1 MLVGIVRMIL
11 WTSKGRIENWMKQR
25 NGFLVEIVALAAWTS
40 KVVKMKK
47 HLPFCREFGIL
58 CIEDKIAVDHVD

>member
-1 MLVGIVRMIL
+1 MLVRIVRMIL
-11 WTSKGRIENWMKQR
+11 WTSEGRIENWMKQR
-25 NGFLVEIVALAAWTS
+25 SSFLLEIVALVAWTS
-40 KVVKMKK
+40 KVLKMKK